1 MPIEPSLVSSLTW
14 FAHIA
19 RHRSFTKAATEMQVT
34 RAALS
39 QHLKALE
46 QRLDLRLLHRTTRD
60 MSLTEEGQRLLDVL
74 QPALTAIERA
84 VAELGEVH
92 AEPSGVIRMTSS
104 RIAAR
109 LLIEPHLGEFLA
121 RYPKLKLEMV
131 MDDGFSNIVADGLD
145 AGIRLGESLD
155 EHMVAV
161 PVTPPLE
168 MAIVGSPAY
177 FEQHGVPETPADLM
191 RHNCLAYRFTS
202 SGTLDQWSFTAP
214 DGEERRFVF
223 EPQGNAVFND
233 DDSMLRAAL
242 QGVGLV
248 QHINLCVRQHLADG
262 ALVRVL
268 APWCR
273 PFPGFFLY
281 IPSRAQLPAKTRAL
295 MDFLIEHR
303 ERLSQDSPESV
314 RVTERGNRSLRG
326 RKRVAPG
333 AVKVSPKSNSSC
345 RGTRMAR

>member
-1 MPIEPSLVSSLTW
+1 MPIEPSLVSALTW

-19 RHRSFTKAATEMQVT
+19 RHRSFTKAAAEMEIT

-46 QRLDLRLLHRTTRD
+46 ERLDVRLLHRTTRN
-60 MSLTEEGQRLLDVL
+60 MSLTEEGQQLLDVL
-74 QPALTAIERA
+74 QPALASIERA
-84 VAELGEVH
+84 VEGLGEVH
-92 AEPSGVIRMTSS
+92 SEPSGVIRMNSS
-104 RIAAR
+104 RIASR
-109 LLIEPHLGEFLA
+109 LLLEPHMGEFLA
-121 RYPKLKLEMV
+121 RYPKLRLELI
-131 MDDGFSNIVADGLD
+131 MDDGFSNLVANGLD

-177 FEQHGVPETPADLM
+177 FERHGIPESPADLIG
-191 RHNCLAYRFTS
+191 HNCLAYRFTS
-202 SGTLDQWSFTAP
+202 SGTIDHWTFTAP
-214 DGEERRFVF
+214 EGQERKLVF

-242 QGVGLV
+242 QGVGLIR
-248 QHINLCVRQHLADG
+248 HIDLCVREHLDSG

-281 IPSRAQLPAKTRAL
+281 VPSRAQMPAKVRAL
-295 MDFLIEHR
+295 MDFLVERR
-303 ERLSQDSPESV
+303 EQLAPAPSRRVATEDRRV
-314 RVTERGNRSLRG
+314 RVRHGSRRRPVTDD
-326 RKRVAPG
+326 
-333 AVKVSPKSNSSC
+333 
-345 RGTRMAR
+345 